1 MCVLFDEKIRTSI
14 SKFVYKHYMDEKR
27 FPAVGNGG
35 FLPHNERGKEMAR
48 QRGRDR
54 GGDVEGAGEIEKE
67 TERGIEIEGDR

>member
-35 FLPHNERGKEMAR
+35 FLPHNERGKEM
-48 QRGRDR
+48 
-54 GGDVEGAGEIEKE
+54 GDVEGAGEIEKE
-67 TERGIEIEGDR
+67 TERGIDIEGER